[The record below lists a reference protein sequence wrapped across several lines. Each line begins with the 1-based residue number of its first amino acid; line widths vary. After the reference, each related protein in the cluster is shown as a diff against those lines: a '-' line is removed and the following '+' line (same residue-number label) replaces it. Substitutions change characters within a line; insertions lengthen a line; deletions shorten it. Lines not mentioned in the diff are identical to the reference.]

1 MKTSFVALLTM
12 AAGAIAGPIAVP
24 RDTVTEVTTQ
34 GPVTFVTLTESVR
47 TYTAQ
52 INKTLETVPENPTVE
67 AQTKVITTLTPQIE
81 GITDLLIKATKAAT
95 SKDFLSGVTGDTLS
109 AVLSLVNEVVYT
121 VKAIIA
127 KLGLDGVLQLV
138 QPLILAL
145 GGLVRSLNLVVDGL
159 LIVVQGILNTV
170 LSTVAGLLATLI

>member
-12 AAGAIAGPIAVP
+12 AVGAFAGPIAVQ
-24 RDTVTEVTTQ
+24 RDTEVQ
-34 GPVTFVTLTESVR
+34 APVTFVTLTESVR

-52 INKTLETVPENPTVE
+52 INRTLETVPEHPTVE

-81 GITDLLIKATKAAT
+81 GITDLLLKATKAAT

-121 VKAIIA
+121 VKAVIA

-170 LSTVAGLLATLI
+170 LSTVASLLTTLI

>member
-12 AAGAIAGPIAVP
+12 AVGAFAGPIAVQ
-24 RDTVTEVTTQ
+24 RDTQVQ
-34 GPVTFVTLTESVR
+34 APVTFVTLTESVR
-47 TYTAQ
+47 IYTAQ

-81 GITDLLIKATKAAT
+81 GITDLLVKATKAAT
-95 SKDFLSGVTGDTLS
+95 SKDFLAGVTGDTLS

-121 VKAIIA
+121 VKAVIE

-159 LIVVQGILNTV
+159 LIVVQGILHTV
-170 LSTVAGLLATLI
+170 LSAVANLLTTLL